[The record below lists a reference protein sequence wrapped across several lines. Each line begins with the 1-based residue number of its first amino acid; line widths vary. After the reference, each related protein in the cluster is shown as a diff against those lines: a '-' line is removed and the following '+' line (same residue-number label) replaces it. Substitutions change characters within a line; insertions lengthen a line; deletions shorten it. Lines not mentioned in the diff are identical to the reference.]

1 MATNRACD
9 CISVRK
15 DTISFRYGDRTK
27 NGSLQLRRSE
37 MCLGSCRTW
46 RSVQMRAR
54 LEPLTIYCFEKSI
67 CSAMRRMGSAQHR
80 GHRNC
85 GNWVGRPPL
94 PCDRPCIRTSRLGR
108 PNGQGRQRMG
118 IGARFGRMARVR
130 QIARLR
136 QRSPA
141 LIQDCEIESGNGA
154 PVAVERPPSPANP
167 KEYSPR

>member
-94 PCDRPCIRTSRLGR
+94 PCDRPCIRTFARGAT
-108 PNGQGRQRMG
+108 NGQGRQRMG
-118 IGARFGRMARVR
+118 IGAPVSDEWPTFAKSSG
-130 QIARLR
+130 
-136 QRSPA
+136 
-141 LIQDCEIESGNGA
+141 SGNAHPPLSVRSIKIVRPA
-154 PVAVERPPSPANP
+154 PETALS
-167 KEYSPR
+167 